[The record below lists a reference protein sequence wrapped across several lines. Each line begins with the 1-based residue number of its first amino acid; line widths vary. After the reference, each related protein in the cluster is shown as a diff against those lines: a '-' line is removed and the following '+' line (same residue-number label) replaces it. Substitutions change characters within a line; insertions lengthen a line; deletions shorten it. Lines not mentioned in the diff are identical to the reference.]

1 MSWLWSIAEERIRE
15 AIERGEFDRL
25 PGFGKPLPPDDA
37 DGVPEE
43 LRLSFRILRNA
54 GMLPEEMQLRKEM
67 LTLEDLIRCTQDE
80 AERKRLNTELTV
92 KRLRYRAL
100 MEQRGWRN
108 MAAFAD
114 YAELVERRLVHDG
127 RQQDEREEER
137 KGEIRKGE

>member
-1 MSWLWSIAEERIRE
+1 MSWQWSIAEERIRE

-37 DGVPEE
+37 AGVPEE
-43 LRLSFRILRNA
+43 LRLSFKLLRNA

-67 LTLEDLIRCTQDE
+67 VTLEDLLRCARDE

-100 MEQRGWRN
+100 MEQRGWRD
-108 MAAFAD
+108 MSAFAT
-114 YAELVERRLVHDG
+114 YGELVERRLGDDDHRKNG
-127 RQQDEREEER
+127 RKDERKDE
-137 KGEIRKGE
+137 